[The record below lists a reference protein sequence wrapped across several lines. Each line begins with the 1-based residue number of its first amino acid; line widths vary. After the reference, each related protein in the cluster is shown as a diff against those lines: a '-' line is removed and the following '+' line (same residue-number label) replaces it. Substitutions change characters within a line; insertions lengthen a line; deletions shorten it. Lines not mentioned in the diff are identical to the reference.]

1 MNAAQLAARNGDL
14 DMLTILGE
22 LGCDMTASSHGGLTP
37 YPSKSVLEY
46 CERNAAARDIVQ
58 SFIAGGSKTKSA
70 RKT

>member
-1 MNAAQLAARNGDL
+1 
-14 DMLTILGE
+14 
-22 LGCDMTASSHGGLTP
+22 
-37 YPSKSVLEY
+37 VLEY